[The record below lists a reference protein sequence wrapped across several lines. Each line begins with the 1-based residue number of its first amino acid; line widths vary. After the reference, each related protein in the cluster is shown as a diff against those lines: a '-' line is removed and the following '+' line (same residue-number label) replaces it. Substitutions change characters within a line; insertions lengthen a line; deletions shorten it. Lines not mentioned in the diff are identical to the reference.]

1 MTSARRASHF
11 GSFRPVPLDPAA
23 PRDDPR
29 RMLPTLIVTTALL
42 LAAVGVRAER
52 RGRAIEL
59 WLCNAVAAG
68 LLAMTVS
75 AQAAGRIG

>member
-1 MTSARRASHF
+1 
-11 GSFRPVPLDPAA
+11 
-23 PRDDPR
+23 
-29 RMLPTLIVTTALL
+29 MLPTLIVTTALL